1 MGHLHP
7 YFHMFHT
14 SNERLICYLTGGTC
28 AEVSLGEIAS
38 VVTFHHE
45 TGNLLAKIQ
54 AFVSHL
60 IPISGG
66 SMSALIHQMSYM
78 FIPGWWYT
86 YPSEKYESQ
95 W

>member
-1 MGHLHP
+1 MGFP
-7 YFHMFHT
+7 FPVA
-14 SNERLICYLTGGTC
+14 SRLRVIGLRTPTYKGLNTGP
-28 AEVSLGEIAS
+28 